1 MNSKRRLDGKSKLV
15 ALTAQQAEDL
25 RRYRIDNRIDSESE
39 LIRQAIVYYIDRDHS
54 DSTLKLSSI
63 KDLRDSLSELHDMV
77 SVLFTYTHHMH
88 RNLLAYHPE
97 ISPDYK
103 DAAFSSAQQ
112 RIDRFFSSFQEWLRD
127 DPSFFERLLHKYMTG
142 SLG

>member
-1 MNSKRRLDGKSKLV
+1 MNGKRRLDGKKVLV
-15 ALTAQQAEDL
+15 ALTAQQSEDL

-54 DSTLKLSSI
+54 DITLKLSGI
-63 KDLRDSLSELHDMV
+63 RDLRDGISQLHDTV
-77 SVLFTYTHHMH
+77 SVLFTYLHHMH

-97 ISPDYK
+97 ITPDYR

-142 SLG
+142 SLE

>member
-1 MNSKRRLDGKSKLV
+1 MNRKKRLDGKKILV
-15 ALTAQQAEDL
+15 ALTAQQSEDL
-25 RRYRIDNRIDSESE
+25 RQYRRENGIDSESE
-39 LIRQAIVYYIDRDHS
+39 LIRQAIVYYIDRDSH

-63 KDLRDSLSELHDMV
+63 KDLRDGISRLHDMV
-77 SVLFTYTHHMH
+77 SVLFTYVHHMH

-97 ISPDYK
+97 ISPEYK

-112 RIDRFFSSFQEWLRD
+112 RIDRFYSSFQEWLRD
-127 DPSFFERLLHKYMTG
+127 DPSFFERLLHKYVTG